1 MACFE
6 NVRDN
11 ILKLKFGKNV
21 IETDNLSVVIV
32 PCDLKAQKENPN

>member
-1 MACFE
+1 MDCFE

-11 ILKLKFGKNV
+11 TLKLTFGKNV
-21 IETDNLSVVIV
+21 IETDKLSVVIV

>member
-1 MACFE
+1 MDCLA

-11 ILKLKFGKNV
+11 ILKFIFGKNV

>member
-1 MACFE
+1 MDCFE

-11 ILKLKFGKNV
+11 ILKLTFGKNV
-21 IETDNLSVVIV
+21 IEADNLSVVIV

>member
-1 MACFE
+1 MDCFE

-11 ILKLKFGKNV
+11 ILKLILGKNV

-32 PCDLKAQKENPN
+32 PCDLKAQKETPN